1 MHVVKNQLRHAHK
14 SNKDDMT
21 TKVLILPLTSF
32 GMIEFG
38 TTDDCSRQRSLRE
51 LGKTGKRYL
60 TLRQEME
67 LLCSW

>member
-1 MHVVKNQLRHAHK
+1 MRKNRKKIFDIKTGNVIIMHVVKNQLRHAHK

-38 TTDDCSRQRSLRE
+38 TTDDCSRQRSVRE
-51 LGKTGKRYL
+51 
-60 TLRQEME
+60 
-67 LLCSW
+67 